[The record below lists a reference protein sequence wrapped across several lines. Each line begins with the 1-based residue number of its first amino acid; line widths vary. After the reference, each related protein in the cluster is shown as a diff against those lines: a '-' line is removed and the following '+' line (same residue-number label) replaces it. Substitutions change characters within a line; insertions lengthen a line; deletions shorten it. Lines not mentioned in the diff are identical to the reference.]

1 MASLTIRDLDEDV
14 KQNLRIRAAHH
25 QHSMGEE
32 ARQIL
37 RAALL
42 NAAPAISVDLGLRI
56 RARFAGLGG
65 IDLPVADREAV
76 RSPPPFCELDGTDGS
91 DGSQVSD
98 GPDGPAKPLNPAT
111 GKRTRRS
118 KAAQ

>member
-1 MASLTIRDLDEDV
+1 MAALTIRDLDEDV
-14 KQNLRIRAAHH
+14 KQSLRVRAAHR
-25 QHSMGEE
+25 QHSMEEE

-42 NAAPAISVDLGLRI
+42 NATPAPSVDLGSRI

-65 IDLPVADREAV
+65 IDLPVAEREAV
-76 RSPPPFCELDGTDGS
+76 RSPPRFDGS
-91 DGSQVSD
+91 DRSDRSDRSD
-98 GPDGPAKPLNPAT
+98 GPANPVNPAT
-111 GKRTRRS
+111 GKRTRRP

>member
-14 KQNLRIRAAHH
+14 KQSLRVRAAHH
-25 QHSMGEE
+25 QHSMEEE

-42 NAAPAISVDLGLRI
+42 NATPAPSVDLGSRI

-65 IDLPVADREAV
+65 IDLPVVEREAV
-76 RSPPPFCELDGTDGS
+76 RSPPPRFDGS
-91 DGSQVSD
+91 DGSDRSD
-98 GPDGPAKPLNPAT
+98 RSDGPAKPVNSAT
-111 GKRTRRS
+111 GKRTRRP

>member
-1 MASLTIRDLDEDV
+1 MAALTIRDLDEDV
-14 KQNLRIRAAHH
+14 KQSLRVRAAHRR
-25 QHSMGEE
+25 HSMEEE

-42 NAAPAISVDLGLRI
+42 NDTPASSVDLGSRI

-65 IDLPVADREAV
+65 IDLPMAEREAV
-76 RSPPPFCELDGTDGS
+76 RSPPPPFDGS
-91 DGSQVSD
+91 NVSD
-98 GPDGPAKPLNPAT
+98 GPDGPAKPVNPAT
-111 GKRTRRS
+111 GKRTRRP